1 MPLTAQASGRLS
13 KGDKTMLRRLTIPE
27 AICAGVLCMFAMGSV
42 NATSTA
48 DRDRK
53 NEYKAAVAR
62 ADADYK
68 AAKDACK
75 PKQGNDRDVCM
86 KEAKAEHVK
95 ATADAKA
102 HLKSKAAVADARE
115 DTMVAQYKVAKEK
128 CDALSGDVKD
138 ACVKDA
144 KLKYHQ

>member
-1 MPLTAQASGRLS
+1 M
-13 KGDKTMLRRLTIPE
+13 
-27 AICAGVLCMFAMGSV
+27 ICAGALCLFAIGSV
-42 NATSTA
+42 HAASTA
-48 DRDRK
+48 ERDRK
-53 NEYKAAVAR
+53 NQFKAAVAR

-75 PKQGNDRDVCM
+75 PKQGNDRDVCL

-102 HLKSKAAVADARE
+102 LLKSKNAKADARE

-128 CDALSGDVKD
+128 CDALTGDAKD
-138 ACVKDA
+138 TCVKDA

>member
-1 MPLTAQASGRLS
+1 
-13 KGDKTMLRRLTIPE
+13 MLRRLTIPE
-27 AICAGVLCMFAMGSV
+27 AICAGVLCMFALGTA
-42 NATSTA
+42 NAA
-48 DRDRK
+48 DDAAAEKARK

-86 KEAKAEHVK
+86 KEAKAQYVK
-95 ATADAKA
+95 VTADAKA
-102 HLKSKAAVADARE
+102 RLKSKDAVADARG

-128 CDALSGDVKD
+128 CDALSGDAKD
-138 ACVKDA
+138 KCLKDA
-144 KLKYHQ
+144 KLKYNQ

>member
-1 MPLTAQASGRLS
+1 
-13 KGDKTMLRRLTIPE
+13 MLRRLTIPE
-27 AICAGVLCMFAMGSV
+27 AICAGVLCMFALGTA
-42 NATSTA
+42 NAA
-48 DRDRK
+48 DDAAAEKARK

-86 KEAKAEHVK
+86 KEAKAQYVK
-95 ATADAKA
+95 VTADAKA
-102 HLKSKAAVADARE
+102 RLKSKDAVADARE

-128 CDALSGDVKD
+128 CDALSGDAKD
-138 ACVKDA
+138 KCLKDA
-144 KLKYHQ
+144 KLKYNQ

>member
-1 MPLTAQASGRLS
+1 
-13 KGDKTMLRRLTIPE
+13 
-27 AICAGVLCMFAMGSV
+27 MFAIGSV
-42 NATSTA
+42 NAANTA
-48 DRDRK
+48 ERDRK

-75 PKQGNDRDVCM
+75 PKQGNDKDVCM
-86 KEAKAEHVK
+86 KEAKAEHTKVV
-95 ATADAKA
+95 ADAKA
-102 HLKSKAAVADARE
+102 RLKAKDARADARE

-128 CDALSGDVKD
+128 CDALSGDAKD
-138 ACVKDA
+138 QCVKDA

>member
-1 MPLTAQASGRLS
+1 
-13 KGDKTMLRRLTIPE
+13 MLRRLTIPE
-27 AICAGVLCMFAMGSV
+27 VICAGVLCMFAIGSV
-42 NATSTA
+42 NAANTA
-48 DRDRK
+48 ERDRK
-53 NEYKAAVAR
+53 NEFKAAVAR

-75 PKQGNDRDVCM
+75 PKQGNDRDVCL

-102 HLKSKAAVADARE
+102 LLRSKDAKADARE

-128 CDALSGDVKD
+128 CDALTGDAKD
-138 ACVKDA
+138 ACAKDA

>member
-1 MPLTAQASGRLS
+1 
-13 KGDKTMLRRLTIPE
+13 MLRRLTLPE
-27 AICAGVLCMFAMGSV
+27 AICAGVLCLFAIGSV
-42 NATSTA
+42 HAASTA
-48 DRDRK
+48 ERDRK

-75 PKQGNDRDVCM
+75 PKQGNDHDVCL

-102 HLKSKAAVADARE
+102 LLKSKVAKADARE

-128 CDALSGDVKD
+128 CDALTGDAKD
-138 ACVKDA
+138 TCVKDA

>member
-1 MPLTAQASGRLS
+1 
-13 KGDKTMLRRLTIPE
+13 MLRRLTLPE
-27 AICAGVLCMFAMGSV
+27 AICAGVLCLFAIGSV
-42 NATSTA
+42 NAASTA
-48 DRDRK
+48 ERDRK

-75 PKQGNDRDVCM
+75 PKQGNDKDVCL
-86 KEAKAEHVK
+86 KQAKAEHVK

-102 HLKSKAAVADARE
+102 LLKSKNAKADARE

-128 CDALSGDVKD
+128 CDALSGDAKD
-138 ACVKDA
+138 SCIKQA

>member
-1 MPLTAQASGRLS
+1 
-13 KGDKTMLRRLTIPE
+13 MLRRLTIPE
-27 AICAGVLCMFAMGSV
+27 VICAGVLCMFAIGSV
-42 NATSTA
+42 NAANTA
-48 DRDRK
+48 ERDRK
-53 NEYKAAVAR
+53 NEFKAAVAR

-75 PKQGNDRDVCM
+75 PKQGNDRDVCL

-102 HLKSKAAVADARE
+102 LLKSKDAKADARE
-115 DTMVAQYKVAKEK
+115 DTMVAQYKVAEEK
-128 CDALSGDVKD
+128 CDALTGDAKD
-138 ACVKDA
+138 ACAKDA

>member
-1 MPLTAQASGRLS
+1 
-13 KGDKTMLRRLTIPE
+13 MLRRLTIPE
-27 AICAGVLCMFAMGSV
+27 VICAGVLCIFAIGSV
-42 NATSTA
+42 NAANTA
-48 DRDRK
+48 ERDRK
-53 NEYKAAVAR
+53 NEFKAAVAR

-75 PKQGNDRDVCM
+75 PKQGNDRDVCL

-102 HLKSKAAVADARE
+102 LLRSKDAKADARE

-128 CDALSGDVKD
+128 CDALTGDAKD
-138 ACVKDA
+138 ACAKDA

>member
-1 MPLTAQASGRLS
+1 
-13 KGDKTMLRRLTIPE
+13 MLRRLTIPE
-27 AICAGVLCMFAMGSV
+27 AICAGVLCLFAIGSV
-42 NATSTA
+42 NAATTA
-48 DRDRK
+48 ERDRK

-75 PKQGNDRDVCM
+75 PKQGNDHDVCL

-95 ATADAKA
+95 ATADANA
-102 HLKSKAAVADARE
+102 LLKSKEAKADARE
-115 DTMVAQYKVAKEK
+115 DTKVAQYKVAKEK
-128 CDALSGDVKD
+128 CDALSGDAKD
-138 ACVKDA
+138 QCVKDA

>member
-1 MPLTAQASGRLS
+1 
-13 KGDKTMLRRLTIPE
+13 MLRRLTIPE
-27 AICAGVLCMFAMGSV
+27 AICAGVLCLFAVGSV
-42 NATSTA
+42 NAATTA
-48 DRDRK
+48 ERDRK

-75 PKQGNDRDVCM
+75 PKQGNDKDVCL

-95 ATADAKA
+95 AVADAKA
-102 HLKSKAAVADARE
+102 QLKSKNAKADARE

-128 CDALSGDVKD
+128 CDALSGDAKD
-138 ACVKDA
+138 QCVKDA

>member
-1 MPLTAQASGRLS
+1 
-13 KGDKTMLRRLTIPE
+13 MLRRQTIPE
-27 AICAGVLCMFAMGSV
+27 AICAGVLCLFAVGSV
-42 NATSTA
+42 NAASTA
-48 DRDRK
+48 ERDRK
-53 NEYKAAVAR
+53 NEYKATVAR

-75 PKQGNDRDVCM
+75 PKQGNDKDVCL

-95 ATADAKA
+95 AVADAKA
-102 HLKSKAAVADARE
+102 QLKSKNAKADARE

-128 CDALSGDVKD
+128 CDALSGDAKD
-138 ACVKDA
+138 QCVKDA

>member
-1 MPLTAQASGRLS
+1 
-13 KGDKTMLRRLTIPE
+13 MLRRMTIPE
-27 AICAGVLCMFAMGSV
+27 AICAAVLCMFAIGSV
-42 NATSTA
+42 NAANTA
-48 DRDRK
+48 ERDRK

-75 PKQGNDRDVCM
+75 PKQGNDKDVCM

-95 ATADAKA
+95 ATTDAKA
-102 HLKSKAAVADARE
+102 LLKSKNAKADARE

-128 CDALSGDVKD
+128 CDALSGDAKD
-138 ACVKDA
+138 QCVKDA